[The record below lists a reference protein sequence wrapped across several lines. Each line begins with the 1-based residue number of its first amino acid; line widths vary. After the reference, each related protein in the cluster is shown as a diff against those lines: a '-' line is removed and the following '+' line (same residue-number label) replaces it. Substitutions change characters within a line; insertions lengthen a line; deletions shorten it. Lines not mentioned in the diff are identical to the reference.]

1 MAGVPCPWAVGEVE
15 PLLAVRGGDA
25 RKVTGLSGRT
35 LCEVFLMTNYAPVT
49 DILCCA
55 RTAALPPDLRDFIFM
70 PAAPARLIRP
80 RQTKIVATLGPASN
94 SAEMIRKLY
103 VAGVDMFRL
112 NFSHGTHED
121 HAARMKIIRD
131 LESEFGRPIGVL
143 ADLQG
148 PKNRIGKFKDGKIE
162 VTAGQVIRFDLDETP
177 GDATRVNL
185 PHPEVIAAMHVGSII
200 LIDDGKVRVEIVE
213 QGKDYLCGKILSGRA
228 LSNNKGFNIPGVIL
242 PISALTAKDRR
253 DLEAALAMGAD
264 WIAQSFVQKPE
275 DVAEAKKLIAG
286 RAALMIKIEK
296 PSAVETF
303 EQMLVLADGVMLARG
318 DLGVEI
324 PPEEVPVVQKKIV
337 RMTRNAGK
345 PIVVATQMLESMIEN
360 ATPTRAEASD
370 VATAVFDGT
379 DAVMLSAETASGQ
392 YPLEAVQ
399 IMDRIC
405 QRVEKD
411 EIYRAL
417 INNEAFAARNDDASD
432 AITVA
437 ADQVAHDTH
446 AACIVTYTTSGTTAL
461 RAVRQRP
468 AMKVVCMSQNIATVR
483 RLAVSYGVHAVHVDT
498 VNTFAEAVTL
508 AQKRVAD
515 EGLAIKGN
523 RFVMTAGVP
532 FGTPGSTNILRVAW
546 VE

>member
-1 MAGVPCPWAVGEVE
+1 MSAQ
-15 PLLAVRGGDA
+15 
-25 RKVTGLSGRT
+25 KSS
-35 LCEVFLMTNYAPVT
+35 
-49 DILCCA
+49 
-55 RTAALPPDLRDFIFM
+55 
-70 PAAPARLIRP
+70 LIRS
-80 RQTKIVATLGPASN
+80 RQTKIVATLGPAST
-94 SAEMIRKLY
+94 SPEVIRKLY
-103 VAGVDMFRL
+103 LAGVDMFRL

-121 HAARMKIIRD
+121 HATRMGIIRD
-131 LESEFGRPIGVL
+131 LEKEFGRPIGVL

-148 PKNRIGKFKDGKIE
+148 PKNRIGKFKEGKIE
-162 VTAGQVIRFDLDETP
+162 VAAGDVIRFDLDETP
-177 GDATRVNL
+177 GDNSRVNL

-200 LIDDGKVRVEIVE
+200 LIDDGKVRVEIIE
-213 QGKDYLCGKILSGRA
+213 QGKDYLVGKIISGRA

-242 PISALTAKDRR
+242 PISALTDKDRR

-286 RAALMIKIEK
+286 RASLMIKIEK

-303 EQMLVLADGVMLARG
+303 EQMLVLCDGVMLARG

-324 PPEEVPVVQKKIV
+324 PPEDVPVVQKKIV
-337 RMTRNAGK
+337 RLSRNAGK

-392 YPLEAVQ
+392 YPFESVQ

-411 EIYRAL
+411 EIYRSL
-417 INNEAFAARNDDASD
+417 MNNDAFAARNDDASD

-437 ADQVAHDTH
+437 ADQVAHDIH
-446 AACIVTYTTSGTTAL
+446 ASCIVTYTTSGSTAL

-468 AMKVVCMSQNIATVR
+468 AMKVVCLSQNLSTAR
-483 RLAVSYGVHAVHVDT
+483 RLAVSYGVHAIHVDV
-498 VNTFAEAVTL
+498 VNTFGDAVTL
-508 AQKRVAD
+508 AQKRIAE
-515 EGLAIKGN
+515 EGLAAKGQ